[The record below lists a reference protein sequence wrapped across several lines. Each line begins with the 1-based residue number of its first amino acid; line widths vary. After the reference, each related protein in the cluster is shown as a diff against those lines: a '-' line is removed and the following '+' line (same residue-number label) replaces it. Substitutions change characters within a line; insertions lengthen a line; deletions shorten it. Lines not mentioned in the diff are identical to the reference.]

1 MKLIFGHIWA
11 VWWWRL
17 AHGNATANDLRT
29 NICSLPSDQSVALA
43 LKGTGAEETRRL
55 HVGRGIPRDLPLE
68 VVSKG
73 SVPHARLSHAVIR
86 RWNGYVPVGSICA
99 AGDHL
104 VCSPEFCLVLVA
116 CDIRSIC
123 QERLERWQYVLVLV
137 ELGCELCGTYSK
149 SNDRRG
155 FKNRNVQLVGTWQMR
170 DFVCGIAHER
180 GASLAYEALRWVI
193 DGLNSPMETVVYL
206 MLCLPRLWGGLALPR
221 PRANLSLPVPMEL
234 WRKAK
239 RRNVVPD
246 LYWQEYGLAVEFFG
260 EDFHTGTEHEDM
272 ERQETEQDMGL
283 KVVTFWKE
291 DVLDLRRFRAKADS
305 IAHYLGM
312 RLPEASDQFLAA
324 QAKLQQM
331 LVRHQRWI

>member
-1 MKLIFGHIWA
+1 
-11 VWWWRL
+11 
-17 AHGNATANDLRT
+17 
-29 NICSLPSDQSVALA
+29 
-43 LKGTGAEETRRL
+43 
-55 HVGRGIPRDLPLE
+55 
-68 VVSKG
+68 
-73 SVPHARLSHAVIR
+73 
-86 RWNGYVPVGSICA
+86 
-99 AGDHL
+99 
-104 VCSPEFCLVLVA
+104 
-116 CDIRSIC
+116 
-123 QERLERWQYVLVLV
+123 
-137 ELGCELCGTYSK
+137 
-149 SNDRRG
+149 
-155 FKNRNVQLVGTWQMR
+155 
-170 DFVCGIAHER
+170 
-180 GASLAYEALRWVI
+180 
-193 DGLNSPMETVVYL
+193 
-206 MLCLPRLWGGLALPR
+206 
-221 PRANLSLPVPMEL
+221 MEL